1 MANNKTVR
9 NITKRKLKRRYK
21 YHRDKAYAKYAEEHL
36 NGECSKESKET

>member
-36 NGECSKESKET
+36 NEKCSEKSEAT